1 MSLARSRTLRY
12 VVLTV
17 IGLCFIFFIEYLGF
31 FNGLNDYLYDLSF
44 RIRGPL
50 AHDQNIV
57 IAAIDEKTLKHLGMW
72 PLKRLYYARLLDAV
86 KSAKAVGFD
95 IIMAE
100 PSQYDELLNDAMK
113 RHSRVILP
121 VYVGENLSVSYPSA
135 TLSPYMTGHIH
146 IEQGIDGVARTVFH
160 TLRIHDDSFPSF
172 SAAVFETA
180 QETGVYE
187 DDYFNSARNDTIV
200 QRNPMHIN
208 YYGPTGTFQHIS
220 FYDIITGE
228 YMPPHFSDKIVLVG
242 ITTPGL
248 GARMLTPFTEER
260 NRMSGVEVHA
270 HILNTLFDQNE
281 IRFVGTFIRWTV
293 AILLSVLFF
302 ILFLRTDG
310 KKAMLIWLAGLFI
323 LSIMIFILFSYQEIW
338 YSPAVL
344 YLNLSYVFIMTY
356 ILRLERMGKLLLHA
370 KEEWEE
376 TFNTID
382 DAIIIHDQQ
391 FNIIRANT
399 SASSIMKLPFYQKMK
414 HDYVKIFQGE
424 TPLKENEHLFNALQ
438 KGEVFLTEVFEP
450 SLNKFFEIKAIPQQG
465 EGGKIVD
472 FIHVIRDITGRKQTE
487 EAIRKN
493 QEQLRNLAAYLQQV
507 GETERTNIAREIHD
521 ELGQALTV
529 LKMDLA
535 LMRKKWPE
543 DTESL
548 NERTEAMLTLIDKT
562 IQSVKKIST
571 ELRPGL
577 LDDLGLSAAIEWQ
590 SDEFQKRTGIRCTV
604 TTDPPD
610 ITLDRERNTAIFRIL
625 QETLTNAARHADA
638 TEVNILLQK
647 KNNRAELHVVD
658 NGKGIT
664 EEQLSNPKS
673 FGLLGIRE
681 RVTIFGGTITITGVP
696 GKGTT
701 VTVSIP
707 VRNEQS

>member
-1 MSLARSRTLRY
+1 MSLARSRTLCY
-12 VVLTV
+12 IVLTV
-17 IGLCFIFFIEYLGF
+17 IGIFFILFIEYLGF

-50 AHDQNIV
+50 DHDQNIV

-86 KSAKAVGFD
+86 KSAKVVGFD

-100 PSQYDELLNDAMK
+100 PSQDDGILDDAMK
-113 RHSRVILP
+113 RHGRVILP
-121 VYVGENLSVSYPSA
+121 VYVGVSLNISYPSA
-135 TLSPYMTGHIH
+135 TLSPYKIGHIH

-160 TLRIHDDSFPSF
+160 TLRIHDDSFASF
-172 SAAVFETA
+172 SAAVFESIRDVELY
-180 QETGVYE
+180 Q
-187 DDYFNSARNDTIV
+187 DDHENTTQSDTII
-200 QRNPMHIN
+200 QMNPMQIN
-208 YYGPTGTFQHIS
+208 YYGPTGTFQQIS
-220 FYDIITGE
+220 FYDIITGA
-228 YMPPHFSDKIVLVG
+228 YPLSHFSDKIVLVG

-248 GARMLTPFTEER
+248 EAPMLTPFTQER

-270 HILNTLFDQNE
+270 HILNNLIDQHD
-281 IRFVGTFIRWTV
+281 IRLAGTFIRWTV
-293 AILLSVLFF
+293 SILLSILFF

-310 KKAMLIWLAGLFI
+310 RKAMLIWLTGLII
-323 LSIMIFILFSYQEIW
+323 LSAFIFTLFSSQNIW
-338 YSPAVL
+338 YSPAIL

-391 FNIIRANT
+391 FNIIRANK
-399 SASSIMKLPFYQKMK
+399 SASSLMQLPFYKKMK
-414 HDYVKIFQGE
+414 DDYIKIFQGE
-424 TPLKENEHLFNALQ
+424 TPRKENDRLFNALQ
-438 KGEVFLTEVFEP
+438 KGEVFITEVFEP
-450 SLNKFFEIKAIPQQG
+450 ALNQFFEIKAIPQHAGSG
-465 EGGKIVD
+465 EMVD
-472 FIHVIRDITGRKQTE
+472 VIHVIRDITERKQTE
-487 EAIRKN
+487 EEIRQN
-493 QEQLRNLAAYLQQV
+493 QEQLRNLAAYLQKV

-521 ELGQALTV
+521 ELGQTLTV
-529 LKMDLA
+529 LKIDLS

-543 DTESL
+543 DSKAL
-548 NERTEAMLTLIDKT
+548 YERTEAMLILIDKT
-562 IQSVKKIST
+562 IQTVKKIST

-604 TTDPPD
+604 TTDPAD

-625 QETLTNAARHADA
+625 QETLTNVARHAEA

-647 KNNRAELHVVD
+647 NIDQIELHVVD

-664 EEQLSNPKS
+664 QEQLSNPKS

-696 GKGTT
+696 GNGTT
-701 VTVSIP
+701 VIVRIP
-707 VRNEQS
+707 IHYQES

>member
-12 VVLTV
+12 IVLTV
-17 IGLCFIFFIEYLGF
+17 IGICFILFIEYLGF

-50 AHDQNIV
+50 DHNQNIV

-72 PLKRLYYARLLDAV
+72 PLQRLYYAKLLDAV
-86 KSAKAVGFD
+86 KRAKAVGFD

-100 PSQYDELLNDAMK
+100 PSQDDDLLNDAMK
-113 RHSRVILP
+113 RYGRVILP
-121 VYVGENLSVSYPSA
+121 VYIGENLKVSYPSA
-135 TLSPYMTGHIH
+135 TLSPYKTGHIH

-160 TLRIHDDSFPSF
+160 TLRIHDDSFSSF
-172 SAAVFETA
+172 SAALFE
-180 QETGVYE
+180 
-187 DDYFNSARNDTIV
+187 SARDEELYQDDHDKTKQSDTII
-200 QRNPMHIN
+200 QSNPMHIN

-220 FYDIITGE
+220 FYDIITGA
-228 YMPPHFSDKIVLVG
+228 YPLSHYADKIILVG

-248 GARMLTPFTEER
+248 EARMLTPFTEER

-270 HILNTLFDQNE
+270 HILNTLFDQND
-281 IRFVGTFIRWTV
+281 IRLVSTFIRWT
-293 AILLSVLFF
+293 ASILLSILFF

-310 KKAMLIWLAGLFI
+310 RKAMLIWIAGLLI
-323 LSIMIFILFSYQEIW
+323 LSAFIFTLFSSQDIW
-338 YSPAVL
+338 YSPAIL

-391 FNIIRANT
+391 FATIRANKA
-399 SASSIMKLPFYQKMK
+399 ASSIMQLPFYKKMK
-414 HDYVKIFQGE
+414 DDYLKIFQGE
-424 TPLKENEHLFNALQ
+424 TRLKENELLFSALQ

-450 SLNKFFEIKAIPQQG
+450 TLNKFFEVKAIPQRA
-465 EGGKIVD
+465 EGGKMVD
-472 FIHVIRDITGRKQTE
+472 IIHVIRDITERKQTE
-487 EAIRKN
+487 EAIRKK
-493 QEQLRNLAAYLQQV
+493 QEQLRNLAAYLQKV

-521 ELGQALTV
+521 ELGQTLTV
-529 LKMDLA
+529 LKMDLS

-543 DTESL
+543 DSETL
-548 NERTEAMLTLIDKT
+548 HERTEAMLALIDKT
-562 IQSVKKIST
+562 IQTVKKIST

-625 QETLTNAARHADA
+625 QETLTNVARHAEA
-638 TEVNILLQK
+638 TEVKIFLQQNIDQI
-647 KNNRAELHVVD
+647 ELHVVD

-664 EEQLSNPKS
+664 QEQLSNPNS

-701 VTVSIP
+701 VIVRIP
-707 VRNEQS
+707 VGDQES

>member
-12 VVLTV
+12 ILLTV
-17 IGLCFIFFIEYLGF
+17 IGICFILFIEYLGF

-50 AHDQNIV
+50 NHDQNIV
-57 IAAIDEKTLKHLGMW
+57 VAAIDEKTLRHLGMW

-100 PSQYDELLNDAMK
+100 PSQDDDLLNDAMK
-113 RHSRVILP
+113 RHGRVILP
-121 VYVGENLSVSYPSA
+121 VYVGESLNVSYPSA
-135 TLSPYMTGHIH
+135 TLSPYKTGHIH

-160 TLRIHDDSFPSF
+160 TLHIRDQSLPSF
-172 SAAVFETA
+172 SAALFESARDTA
-180 QETGVYE
+180 LYR
-187 DDYFNSARNDTIV
+187 DDYDNTARSDSII

-208 YYGPTGTFQHIS
+208 YYGPVGTFRHIS
-220 FYDIITGE
+220 FYDILSGA
-228 YMPPHFSDKIVLVG
+228 YPLSYFSDKIVLVG
-242 ITTPGL
+242 MTTPGL

-270 HILNTLFDQNE
+270 HILNNLFDQNE
-281 IRFVGTFIRWTV
+281 IRFVGPFMRWTV
-293 AILLSVLFF
+293 SILLSVLFF

-310 KKAMLIWLAGLFI
+310 RKAMLIWLAGLVI
-323 LSIMIFILFSYQEIW
+323 LSAFIFVLFSSRHIW
-338 YSPAVL
+338 YGPAIL

-382 DAIIIHDQQ
+382 DAIIIHDRQ

-399 SASSIMKLPFYQKMK
+399 SASSLMKLPFYQTMK
-414 HDYVKIFQGE
+414 NDYIKIFQE
-424 TPLKENEHLFNALQ
+424 KVPLKEKEPLLNALK
-438 KGEVFLTEVFEP
+438 KGDVFITEVFEP
-450 SLNKFFEIKAIPQQG
+450 AVNKFYEVKAIPQTSGRG
-465 EGGKIVD
+465 EMVD
-472 FIHVIRDITGRKQTE
+472 VIHVIRDITERKQTE
-487 EAIRKN
+487 QAIRKN
-493 QEQLRNLAAYLQQV
+493 QEQLRNLAAYLQKV
-507 GETERTNIAREIHD
+507 GEAERTNIAREIHD

-529 LKMDLA
+529 LKMDLS
-535 LMRKKWPE
+535 LLRKKWPE
-543 DTESL
+543 DSITL
-548 NERTEAMLTLIDKT
+548 HERTDAMLSLIDKT

-590 SDEFQKRTGIRCTV
+590 SDEFQKRTGIHCTV
-604 TTDPPD
+604 VTDPSE

-625 QETLTNAARHADA
+625 QETLTNVARHAEA
-638 TEVNILLQK
+638 TEVHIHLQK
-647 KNNRAELHVVD
+647 SIDQIELQVVD

-664 EEQLSNPKS
+664 QEQLTNPQS

-681 RVTIFGGTITITGVP
+681 RVTIFGGMITITGVP

-701 VTVSIP
+701 VIVKIP
-707 VRNEQS
+707 VHDQES

>member
-1 MSLARSRTLRY
+1 MSLTRSRTLHY
-12 VVLTV
+12 VLLTV
-17 IGLCFIFFIEYLGF
+17 IGIGFILFIEYLGF

-44 RIRGPL
+44 RIRGSL
-50 AHDQNIV
+50 KHNQNIV
-57 IAAIDEKTLKHLGMW
+57 IAAIDEKTLKHLGRW

-86 KSAKAVGFD
+86 KTAKAVGFD

-100 PSQYDELLNDAMK
+100 PSQDDDFLNDAIK
-113 RHSRVILP
+113 RHGRVILP
-121 VYVGENLSVSYPSA
+121 VYVGESLQVSYPSA
-135 TLSPYMTGHIH
+135 TLSPYKIGHIH

-160 TLRIHDDSFPSF
+160 RLRIHDDSFSSF
-172 SAAVFETA
+172 SAALFE
-180 QETGVYE
+180 
-187 DDYFNSARNDTIV
+187 SARYVALYQDGHANTTRSDAIL
-200 QRNPMHIN
+200 QSNPMHIN

-220 FYDIITGE
+220 FYDIIAGAYPLSYFT
-228 YMPPHFSDKIVLVG
+228 DKIVLVG

-248 GARMLTPFTEER
+248 EARMLTPFTQER

-270 HILNTLFDQNE
+270 HILNTLFDQND
-281 IRFVGTFIRWTV
+281 IRFVGTFMRWTIS
-293 AILLSVLFF
+293 ILLSILFF

-310 KKAMLIWLAGLFI
+310 RKAMLLWLGGIITLSVFI
-323 LSIMIFILFSYQEIW
+323 FTLFSSQDMW
-338 YSPAVL
+338 FGPAIL
-344 YLNLSYVFIMTY
+344 YLNLSFVFIMTY

-391 FNIIRANT
+391 FHIIRANK
-399 SASSIMKLPFYQKMK
+399 SASSLMQLPFYQKMK
-414 HDYVKIFQGE
+414 SDYIKIFQE
-424 TPLKENEHLFNALQ
+424 HKPLKGNELLFNALR
-438 KGEVFLTEVFEP
+438 KGEVFITEVFEP
-450 SLNKFFEIKAIPQQG
+450 SVNKFFEVKAIPQSGDSG
-465 EGGKIVD
+465 EMLDV
-472 FIHVIRDITGRKQTE
+472 IHVIRDITERKQTE

-493 QEQLRNLAAYLQQV
+493 QEQLRNLAAYLQKV

-529 LKMDLA
+529 LKMDLS
-535 LMRKKWPE
+535 LLRRKWPE
-543 DTESL
+543 DSTTL
-548 NERTEAMLTLIDKT
+548 YERTEAMLTLIDKT

-625 QETLTNAARHADA
+625 QETLTNVARHAEA

-647 KNNRAELHVVD
+647 NIDQIELRVVD

-664 EEQLSNPKS
+664 EEQLSNPTS

-681 RVTIFGGTITITGVP
+681 RVTIFGGTITIAGIH

-701 VTVSIP
+701 VIVRIP
-707 VRNEQS
+707 AQDQES